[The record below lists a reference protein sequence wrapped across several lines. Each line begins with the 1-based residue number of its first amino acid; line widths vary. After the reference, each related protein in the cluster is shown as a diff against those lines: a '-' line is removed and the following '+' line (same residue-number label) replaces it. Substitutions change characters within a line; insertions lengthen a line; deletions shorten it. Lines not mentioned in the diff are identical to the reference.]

1 MDGSL
6 WWYTARAG
14 GLVAWGLLAAS
25 VLLGLLL
32 STKLLGGR
40 PRPAWLLDLHRYLG
54 GAAVVFTAI
63 HVATV
68 VADSYVHFGLAE
80 VLVPFTG
87 TWHPVAVGWG
97 IVGAYLLA
105 AVELTSLLRTRLPLR
120 LWRATHYLSFPLFAL
135 ATVHALSA
143 GTDRHALLFRVL
155 VPMGTAVVA
164 GLTVLRAD
172 RAGGEPAPDPVGSR

>member
-14 GLVAWGLLAAS
+14 GLVAWGLLATS

-32 STKLLGGR
+32 STKILGGR

-63 HVATV
+63 HVATI

-80 VLVPFTG
+80 ILVPFIG
-87 TWHPVAVGWG
+87 SWHPVAVGWG
-97 IVGAYLLA
+97 IVATYLLV
-105 AVELTSLLRTRLPLR
+105 AVELTSLLRARLPLR

-135 ATVHALSA
+135 ASVHSLTA
-143 GTDRHALLFRVL
+143 GTDRHALLFRL
-155 VPMGTAVVA
+155 VIPSGMALIAGISVV
-164 GLTVLRAD
+164 RID
-172 RAGGEPAPDPVGSR
+172 RGGGEPAPAAVRSP